1 MMHLLI
7 GKADVPII
15 TKWSNISTP
24 LSFYHS
30 FFRTYCLLPNKNV
43 LWTINLV
50 PRLAQAYYKR
60 NSGNVTKLNSNSNV
74 QLESF
79 H

>member
-15 TKWSNISTP
+15 TKWSNISTH

-30 FFRTYCLLPNKNV
+30 FFRIYRLPPNTNV
-43 LWTINLV
+43 LWTIHLV
-50 PRLAQAYYKR
+50 PKLGQAYYKR
-60 NSGNVTKLNSNSNV
+60 NRGNVTKLNSSSNV